1 MQISSSVTSSP
12 LYSHYGNK
20 LEQNLRKTSPDRSS
34 AATPTTLDIQK
45 NFRSNMS
52 SPDLELTSP
61 MSLNKTLTGLDSE
74 IEEKETTNT
83 NDVNLPIHSYHQ
95 DGDMDSV
102 NMSPV
107 SPTSS
112 DKLNDTIFEDQ
123 LSTSLSTL
131 LNTRL
136 KSKLSPYTMHE
147 PVLETILSVDNTPR
161 NSFAG
166 DNLPLHVI
174 ERKVTSNSLKIV
186 QSLKSKGSDV
196 IDIKSAQPVPQSSES
211 DEDLSHS
218 NGAVLDPPSMFA
230 DQTTSERVT
239 QYTLN
244 TDNTQDECESDKNE
258 LLFQELMGNSGEYST
273 QHESTLREI
282 LSQPQED
289 DIEDVMEEHRENIL
303 PHIMVEPPTAF
314 QVHNQVTSDEETP
327 ASSPP
332 AMNLGLISPDE
343 IPSVRSSYERQTT
356 PYTSIEDIPEQC
368 ELERQL
374 SADDIDPP
382 ASPTPSESRKN
393 LKFLKRWHSFQSG
406 HNRIIRDQTG
416 VKMTDNSSPNKE
428 KKEKLSRT
436 DSNKLG
442 FLRTRRFSKS
452 KPKQR
457 PISVIG
463 LVHSTRDDSD
473 LVDLDDARILSKR
486 MNCITPDVIVAPP
499 LEFQD
504 DKPVKGDEV
513 QIPAFSVGINEKSYL
528 DDEEYIR
535 FCQSLHVPLE
545 SSPHTTS
552 TSDDSPSPATKKQNR
567 WSLLRSKLTNP
578 SKKTKDS
585 SSSPTSEEDSS
596 PSNNVHV
603 RTHSDLQEKV
613 PEERSGSLFNIDTRD
628 TRRRNKF
635 SKEKKRLT
643 EEDNSACSTPT
654 LQDPSGKRMT
664 TRVHMLARDY
674 SQRIKKHSSSSP
686 IPSLSKEDES
696 ITSQLS
702 STSTE
707 SPAATPA
714 PTWLQALKER
724 RKQYSSTHSKLHDIQ
739 TRKVCDD
746 QLATTDDDNLSP
758 LLTPTPDV
766 LGLESP
772 LLTPTSD
779 TFEST
784 LTSSQSFTMGQ
795 GDATETKTDPTF
807 SPPLSLKKTVHSN
820 FQRFSSERGLA
831 EGEKKENT
839 IVVTNSKK
847 KPGWVKS
854 LVHKFSTSK

>member
-1 MQISSSVTSSP
+1 MQTSSSVTSSP

-20 LEQNLRKTSPDRSS
+20 LEQSLQKTSPDRSS
-34 AATPTTLDIQK
+34 AATPTNLDIQK
-45 NFRSNMS
+45 NFHSTMS
-52 SPDLELTSP
+52 SPDLELASP
-61 MSLNKTLTGLDSE
+61 MSLNKTLTGIDSE
-74 IEEKETTNT
+74 VEEKETTNK
-83 NDVNLPIHSYHQ
+83 NDVNLPVHSYHQ
-95 DGDMDSV
+95 DGELDSV
-102 NMSPV
+102 NTSPV
-107 SPTSS
+107 SPVPS

-131 LNTRL
+131 INTRL
-136 KSKLSPYTMHE
+136 KSKSPYAMHE
-147 PVLETILSVDNTPR
+147 PVLETILSVENTPR

-166 DNLPLHVI
+166 DNLPLYVT

-196 IDIKSAQPVPQSSES
+196 IDIKSTQPVPQSSES
-211 DEDLSHS
+211 DEDLTHS
-218 NGAVLDPPSMFA
+218 NSAVLDPPSMFA

-244 TDNTQDECESDKNE
+244 TNNTQDETESDKNE
-258 LLFQELMGNSGEYST
+258 LLFQELMGNSGDYST

-289 DIEDVMEEHRENIL
+289 DIEDVMEEHRENSL
-303 PHIMVEPPTAF
+303 PHIMVEPPAAF
-314 QVHNQVTSDEETP
+314 QIHDQVTSDEETP

-332 AMNLGLISPDE
+332 AINLGLIPPDD

-356 PYTSIEDIPEQC
+356 PYTSIEDIPAQC
-368 ELERQL
+368 ELEHQL
-374 SADDIDPP
+374 SADEFDPR

-406 HNRIIRDQTG
+406 HNRIIRDQTN
-416 VKMTDNSSPNKE
+416 VTLTDNSSPKKE
-428 KKEKLSRT
+428 KKEKLSRS

-457 PISVIG
+457 PISMIG

-473 LVDLDDARILSKR
+473 LVDLDDALILSKR
-486 MNCITPDVIVAPP
+486 MNCITPDIIVAPP

-504 DKPVKGDEV
+504 DKPVKDDEV
-513 QIPAFSVGINEKSYL
+513 QIPPLSVGINEKSYL
-528 DDEEYIR
+528 DEDYIR

-552 TSDDSPSPATKKQNR
+552 TSDDSPSPAAKKQNR
-567 WSLLRSKLTNP
+567 WSLLRSKLSNP

-585 SSSPTSEEDSS
+585 SSSPTSEEDGS

-603 RTHSDLQEKV
+603 RTYSDLQEKV

-654 LQDPSGKRMT
+654 LQGPSGKRMS

-702 STSTE
+702 NTSTE
-707 SPAATPA
+707 SSAAT
-714 PTWLQALKER
+714 PTWLQALKDR
-724 RKQYSSTHSKLHDIQ
+724 RKQYSSTHSRLHDTQ

-795 GDATETKTDPTF
+795 GDSTETKTDPTF

-820 FQRFSSERGLA
+820 FQRFSSESGLG
-831 EGEKKENT
+831 ENEKKENT
-839 IVVTNSKK
+839 IAVTNSKK

>member
-12 LYSHYGNK
+12 LYTHYGNK
-20 LEQNLRKTSPDRSS
+20 LEQSFQRTSPDRSS
-34 AATPTTLDIQK
+34 ATTPTNLDIQK
-45 NFRSNMS
+45 NFHSTMS
-52 SPDLELTSP
+52 SPDLELSSP
-61 MSLNKTLTGLDSE
+61 MSLNKTLTGTDSE
-74 IEEKETTNT
+74 IERKETTDKNG
-83 NDVNLPIHSYHQ
+83 VNSSVHSYHQ
-95 DGDMDSV
+95 DGDLDSA

-107 SPTSS
+107 SPNPS
-112 DKLNDTIFEDQ
+112 DKLNDTSFEDQ
-123 LSTSLSTL
+123 LSASLGMLT
-131 LNTRL
+131 NTYL
-136 KSKLSPYTMHE
+136 KPRSSPYGMHE
-147 PVLETILSVDNTPR
+147 PVLETIFSVDNTPR

-166 DNLPLHVI
+166 DNLPLLVTD
-174 ERKVTSNSLKIV
+174 RKVTTSPLKIV

-211 DEDLSHS
+211 DEDLSHN

-244 TDNTQDECESDKNE
+244 TNNTQDESECDKNE

-273 QHESTLREI
+273 QYESTLREI

-289 DIEDVMEEHRENIL
+289 DTEDVMEKHRGSSL
-303 PHIMVEPPTAF
+303 PHIMVEPPASF
-314 QVHNQVTSDEETP
+314 QVHSPVTSDEETP
-327 ASSPP
+327 VSSPP
-332 AMNLGLISPDE
+332 AMSLGLISPDD

-356 PYTSIEDIPEQC
+356 PYTSIEDIPGQC

-374 SADDIDPP
+374 SSDEIGPS

-393 LKFLKRWHSFQSG
+393 LNFLKRWHSFQSG
-406 HNRIIRDQTG
+406 HNRIIRDQTD
-416 VKMTDNSSPNKE
+416 VKMTDNSSPKKE
-428 KKEKLSRT
+428 KKEKLSRS
-436 DSNKLG
+436 DSNKLS

-473 LVDLDDARILSKR
+473 LVDLDDALILSKR
-486 MNCITPDVIVAPP
+486 MNCITPDIIVAPP

-504 DKPVKGDEV
+504 DKPVRGDEI
-513 QIPAFSVGINEKSYL
+513 QIPTLSVDVNKKSYL

-535 FCQSLHVPLE
+535 FCQSLNLPPE

-567 WSLLRSKLTNP
+567 WSLLRSKLSNP
-578 SKKTKDS
+578 SKKTND

-596 PSNNVHV
+596 SSTNVHV
-603 RTHSDLQEKV
+603 RTHPEKV
-613 PEERSGSLFNIDTRD
+613 PEERSGSLFNIDSRD

-635 SKEKKRLT
+635 SKEKRRLT
-643 EEDNSACSTPT
+643 EEDNSGCSTPT

-664 TRVHMLARDY
+664 TRVQMLARDY
-674 SQRIKKHSSSSP
+674 SQRIKKQSSSSP
-686 IPSLSKEDES
+686 IPSLSKEEES
-696 ITSQLS
+696 IASQLS

-707 SPAATPA
+707 SPAATP
-714 PTWLQALKER
+714 TWLQALKDR
-724 RKQYSSTHSKLHDIQ
+724 RKQYSSTHSRLHDIQ
-739 TRKVCDD
+739 TRNTCDD
-746 QLATTDDDNLSP
+746 QVATTDDDNLSP

-779 TFEST
+779 IFEST
-784 LTSSQSFTMGQ
+784 LTSSQSFTMGER
-795 GDATETKTDPTF
+795 DTTETKTDPTF
-807 SPPLSLKKTVHSN
+807 SPPLSLKKTVYSN
-820 FQRFSSERGLA
+820 FQRFSSESGLA
-831 EGEKKENT
+831 ENEKKEKT
-839 IVVTNSKK
+839 LMVTNSKK